1 MCPSASE
8 GQKSA
13 MPPFFRQE
21 IVLNKETT
29 NKSLKFSIKEFYF
42 LIMEI
47 SDNITKNSIFF
58 GDMYKNF
65 MIKNST
71 LVCKEQTMGV

>member
-1 MCPSASE
+1 
-8 GQKSA
+8 
-13 MPPFFRQE
+13 MPPFLRQE

-29 NKSLKFSIKEFYF
+29 NNSLRFSIKEFYF

-65 MIKNST
+65 MIKTVHWYARNKPWGFS
-71 LVCKEQTMGV
+71 LYIPFVQGEP